1 MISDN
6 VLKAA
11 AMEADSRILA
21 QLPTKV
27 QCEHCFSPQFEYKM
41 NQLLKKQKKPRAAA
55 FYKQAAAVVVLVLL
69 IASVVLMA
77 VPDARAAFRGWVKT
91 IYEGV
96 TSFSFIENSK
106 DVQIVDSSLTWLPEG
121 YQEASSI
128 VSETHIYKMYENET
142 ENWIVFL
149 CSKGNSSENTF
160 FENGTNVQRKIVD
173 VNGILAELYLSA
185 QADGVNAIIWLSSE
199 ADILCSVSASL
210 SEEELIHIAEEA
222 YVTVK

>member
-21 QLPTKV
+21 QLPTKE
-27 QCEHCFSPQFEYKM
+27 QCEHRFSPEFEYKM
-41 NQLLKKQKKPRAAA
+41 NQLLKKQKKPRAAP
-55 FYKQAAAVVVLVLL
+55 FFKQAAAVVVLVLL
-69 IASVVLMA
+69 IASLVLMA
-77 VPDARAAFRGWVKT
+77 VPNARAAFRGWVRT
-91 IYEGV
+91 ICEGI

-106 DVQIVDSSLTWLPEG
+106 DVQIVNSSLTWLPEG
-121 YQEASSI
+121 YQEASGI
-128 VSETHIYKMYENET
+128 VSETHIYKIYENGT
-142 ENWIVFL
+142 DNWIVFL
-149 CSKGNSSENTF
+149 CSKGSSSEDTF
-160 FENGTNVQRKIVD
+160 FENGTDIQRKTVN
-173 VNGILAELYLSA
+173 VNGTPAELYLSERS
-185 QADGVNAIIWLSSE
+185 DGANAIIWLSSE